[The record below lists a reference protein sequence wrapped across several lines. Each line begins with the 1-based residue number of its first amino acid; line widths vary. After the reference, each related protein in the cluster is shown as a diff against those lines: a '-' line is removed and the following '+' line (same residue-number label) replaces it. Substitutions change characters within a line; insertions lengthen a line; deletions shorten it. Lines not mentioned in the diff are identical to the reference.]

1 MVYQS
6 VLGTLCGAVR
16 GAPGASLLDG
26 GGEIVV
32 EAGAPDDRLRLI
44 GAYQGIALAAA
55 KRTAERYGA
64 GPIESL
70 VSRYAGGA
78 IILRPLHDGYYF
90 VLALGPGASVGL
102 ALHRSLEAQAAL
114 NAEI

>member
-6 VLGTLCGAVR
+6 LLSKLVDSVR
-16 GAPGASLLDG
+16 GAQGAIMLDV

-32 EAGAPDDRLRLI
+32 ETGGPDERLRLI
-44 GAYQGIALAAA
+44 GAYQGIALAAV

-70 VSRYAGGA
+70 VSRYPWGTV
-78 IILRPLHDGYYF
+78 ILRPLKDEYYF
-90 VLALGPGASVGL
+90 VLALGPEGSVGL
-102 ALHRSLEAQAAL
+102 GLHRSLEAQASL

>member
-6 VLGTLCGAVR
+6 VLTKLCDAVR
-16 GAPGASLLDG
+16 GSQGAIMLDG

-44 GAYQGIALAAA
+44 GAYQGIAFAAV
-55 KRTAERYGA
+55 KRTAERYGT
-64 GPIESL
+64 GRIESL
-70 VSRYAGGA
+70 VSRYAWGA
-78 IILRPLHDGYYF
+78 VILRPLNDDYYF
-90 VLALGPGASVGL
+90 VLAVGPEASVGL
-102 ALHRSLEAQAAL
+102 AVHRSLEAQAVL